1 MPSPPAPPYR
11 NDMTNIT
18 LHKGDLPANLDLGTV
33 VAVDTEAMGLNPAR
47 DALCVVQISS
57 GDGTAHVVQ
66 LGRDYNCPNLKTM
79 MSDPDILKIFHFA
92 RFDVAMMQKW
102 LGINCS
108 PVWCTK
114 IASKLARTYTDR
126 HGLKDVSREIA
137 GVNMDKAQQ
146 SSDWGAETLSDAQLQ
161 YAASDV
167 LYLHKI
173 KDGLADMLARE
184 GRTAL
189 AQACFDFLPVRAE
202 LDLSGWDE
210 SDIFAHK

>member
-18 LHKGDLPANLDLGTV
+18 LHKGDLPANLDLGSV